1 GDKEIL
7 GLWLNESE
15 SKNRWM
21 QIFDELKARGVED
34 VFFLSMDGV
43 SGLEAGAKAIFPTVV
58 VQRCIVHLVRNSLRY
73 VPSKDYKAFTASL
86 KKLYGAPSLKACQS
100 QLESFRQQ
108 WSKYPGAI
116 DVWVRNFKHVEQLF
130 DYGSAIRKIMYT
142 TNAVESVHASF
153 RKVTKKG
160 AFPQENALLK
170 VLYLRVKELH
180 AKWAEG
186 HIQNWSLVMN
196 QLLLLDSLKN
206 RVSHYISIS

>member
-1 GDKEIL
+1 
-7 GLWLNESE
+7 
-15 SKNRWM
+15 
-21 QIFDELKARGVED
+21 
-34 VFFLSMDGV
+34 GV

-160 AFPQENALLK
+160 AIPQENALLK